1 MATQGE
7 RLQELLNIFQITQSE
22 LAKRLDAPKSS
33 ISMYIA
39 DKREMRQNR
48 LKQIADMFGVN
59 EAWIMGYDVPMKK
72 DIPTIETDLIITD
85 DERHL
90 IEMYRYLDGHAQQSV
105 TDMIK
110 HLYAYAKKMSEL
122 VSKQKD
128 DKE

>member
-59 EAWIMGYDVPMKK
+59 EAWIWVMMF
-72 DIPTIETDLIITD
+72 
-85 DERHL
+85 R
-90 IEMYRYLDGHAQQSV
+90 
-105 TDMIK
+105 
-110 HLYAYAKKMSEL
+110 
-122 VSKQKD
+122 
-128 DKE
+128 